1 MPSTVLD
8 TELPPSAAA
17 APTTGTWARGDIVWN
32 SEPIPGGNIGWVC
45 TSAGTPGDWYEF
57 GVIEAAP

>member
-17 APTTGTWARGDIVWN
+17 APTTGTWARGDIVYHN
-32 SEPIPGGNIGWVC
+32 APEAEGNIGWVC
-45 TSAGTPGDWYEF
+45 VSGGTPGTWKAF
-57 GVIEAAP
+57 GVIAA